1 MDRGMAARGL
11 RTTPGTRHTRL
22 HVRHAGDRADGRVH
36 HPGQARARATTPALG
51 NGAAHGRRH
60 RRRGGHRLASRRI
73 SATGPADGRHALAQT
88 GLCGLHRPV
97 PGDGVV
103 AGRLQVHH
111 GLGGRHPQ
119 RDGIHFHPPVG
130 CRLAEGEINP
140 AGDYRRGADPD
151 RSFRHA
157 EGKMS
162 TAPAIEPS
170 RSDPEILR
178 ATGDWTLRNAQALL
192 AFIANAPD
200 KAKDIDGRDIGK
212 LDSTGA
218 MLLSRY
224 AMRVGLG
231 QSMVDSVREICET
244 PARSKTKDLG
254 FRRMLERLG
263 YSVEDYSKEI
273 LALIGFGGLTLQT
286 MVRTLLRPARI
297 RLTSTVHHMEQ
308 VGLDAVPLVLLLS
321 FMVGAVI
328 DFLGATVLR
337 DFGAEIFVVELV
349 GIAFLREFG
358 VLLTAILLA
367 GRTAS
372 AFTAQIGAMQSGEEI
387 DAIRTLGL
395 NPIELLVLPRLF
407 ALLMMLPLLTFL
419 AMMAGLVGG
428 MAVCAASLDLSPELF
443 FTRLHENIS
452 VRHFWVGLSKAPVF
466 AVVIALIGC
475 LEGFQTQGTAQSVGE
490 RTTSSVVQTISLV
503 ILLDAAAPLFF
514 MEMDW

>member
-1 MDRGMAARGL
+1 
-11 RTTPGTRHTRL
+11 
-22 HVRHAGDRADGRVH
+22 
-36 HPGQARARATTPALG
+36 
-51 NGAAHGRRH
+51 
-60 RRRGGHRLASRRI
+60 
-73 SATGPADGRHALAQT
+73 
-88 GLCGLHRPV
+88 
-97 PGDGVV
+97 
-103 AGRLQVHH
+103 
-111 GLGGRHPQ
+111 
-119 RDGIHFHPPVG
+119 
-130 CRLAEGEINP
+130 
-140 AGDYRRGADPD
+140 
-151 RSFRHA
+151 
-157 EGKMS
+157 MS

-170 RSDPEILR
+170 TGDPEILR
-178 ATGDWTLRNAQALL
+178 ATGDWTLHNAQALL
-192 AFIANAPD
+192 EFIEKAPD
-200 KAKDIDGRDIGK
+200 RAKDIDGRDIGK

-218 MLLSRY
+218 MLLSRF

-231 QSMVDSVREICET
+231 LATVEVQPKYQSMVDSVREICET
-244 PARSKTKDLG
+244 PARSKSKDMG
-254 FRRMLERLG
+254 FKRMLARLG

-286 MVRTLLRPARI
+286 AARTLLRPARI

-328 DFLGATVLR
+328 AFLGATVLR

-395 NPIELLVLPRLF
+395 DPIELLVLPRLF
-407 ALLMMLPLLTFL
+407 ALIIMLPLLTYL
-419 AMMAGLVGG
+419 AMMAGLLGG

-452 VRHFWVGLSKAPVF
+452 IRHFWVGLSKAPIF
-466 AVVIALIGC
+466 AIVIGLIGC
-475 LEGFQTQGTAQSVGE
+475 LEGFQTEGTAQSVGE
-490 RTTSSVVQTISLV
+490 RTTSSVVQSISLV
-503 ILLDAAAPLFF
+503 ILLDAAAALFF
-514 MEMDW
+514 MQMDW